1 MLVLARKPGEA
12 IQIGDGI
19 TVHVVEMRG
28 KQVRLGIEARAEQLV
43 HRSELHG
50 RLSAEDLH
58 MVDLPRHQS
67 KAVPAEKE
75 QDWLEKERIMKE
87 RQLNSPRWRRGA
99 QRQGTRVDMRFPMES
114 RTGGSTF
121 ANAGYRRLD
130 PVMPNRHGV
139 TIGGRSRIWTG

>member
-75 QDWLEKERIMKE
+75 QDRLEKERINEGKTAELTTMAAG
-87 RQLNSPRWRRGA
+87 RSAPRDKGGHELPHGTAYRG
-99 QRQGTRVDMRFPMES
+99 T
-114 RTGGSTF
+114 TF
-121 ANAGYRRLD
+121 ANTGTAVLT
-130 PVMPNRHGV
+130 PLCPTV
-139 TIGGRSRIWTG
+139 TA